1 MAGLGSY
8 GLESYYLEEHFL
20 IKEQLAE
27 VITEALK
34 SAKNS
39 GVLALET
46 IPDVTLEMP
55 KSRAHG
61 DWATGVALGLARTL
75 GMPPREVAQIIVG
88 LLPVGGDSM
97 IAKADI
103 AGPGFINLTLRPDWL
118 GDILRRV
125 EAQGGRFGHSDTG
138 AGQSVVIE
146 FVSTNPNGPI
156 TVAGGRN
163 AAIGDTIASLLTATG
178 WKVSREYYINDAL
191 NSVQMNN
198 FGKSVFFRYRELLGH
213 PGEEWDEMYRGEY
226 VADVAREV
234 LSQGTQYEN
243 ADIDDPETTHIFR
256 ELSEAGMVAQQKL
269 DLEAFGVTFDT
280 WFSEATL
287 HADGRVQS
295 AIEEVTRRGFT
306 YEKDGALWLKA
317 TEFGDDKDRVLMRAD
332 GTPTYIAGDLAY
344 HKDKFDRGFD
354 RAINVWG
361 ADHAGYVSRT
371 KAGIAALGY
380 DPNRLYVLL
389 YQLVNIVKDGEVV
402 MSSKRKGN
410 ILELKADLI
419 DEIGKDAARFFF
431 LMRSPHS
438 ALDIDINLAKKTEKD
453 NPVYYVQYAYARIAQ
468 AIQKAREEKGVA
480 VPPSAEADLS
490 LLTEDTEV
498 ALIKKLSEL
507 PDEIALAA
515 TEYAPQR
522 LVQYARDLAAVFH
535 SFYDAGNRSPALRVV
550 CDDPETLKA
559 RLVLVAATQT
569 VLRNTLALLGLS
581 APERM

>member
-1 MAGLGSY
+1 M
-8 GLESYYLEEHFL
+8 

-27 VITEALK
+27 IITEALTK
-34 SAKNS
+34 AQAS
-39 GVLALET
+39 GALSLET
-46 IPDVTLEMP
+46 IPEIVLEMP
-55 KSRAHG
+55 KSRDHG

-75 GMPPREVAQIIVG
+75 GMPPREVARKIVD
-88 LLPVGGDSM
+88 LLPIGGEAL

-103 AGPGFINLTLRPDWL
+103 AGPGFINLTLRLDWL

-125 EAQGGRFGHSDTG
+125 ETEGNKFGHSGSG
-138 AGQSVVIE
+138 AGQSIVIE

-163 AAIGDTIASLLTATG
+163 AAIGDTMASLLTATG
-178 WKVSREYYINDAL
+178 YRVSREYYINDAL

-213 PGEEWDEMYRGEY
+213 AGEEWDEMYRGEY

-234 LSQGTQYEN
+234 LEKDGAAYEN

-256 ELSEAGMVAQQKL
+256 ALSEAGMIAQQKT
-269 DLEAFGVTFDT
+269 DLVAFGVVFDT
-280 WFSEATL
+280 WFSEAAL
-287 HADGRVQS
+287 HTDGRVKS
-295 AIEEVTRRGFT
+295 AIDEVTKRGFT

-361 ADHAGYVSRT
+361 ADHAGYVART

-419 DEIGKDAARFFF
+419 EEIGKDAARFFF

-438 ALDIDINLAKKTEKD
+438 TLDIDINLAKKTEKD

-468 AIQKAREEKGVA
+468 AIQKAREEKGVS
-480 VPPSAEADLS
+480 VPSAATADLS
-490 LLTEDTEV
+490 LLTEETET

-507 PDEIALAA
+507 PDEIALSAS
-515 TEYAPQR
+515 EYAPQR

-559 RLVLVAATQT
+559 RLVLVSATQT

>member
-1 MAGLGSY
+1 M
-8 GLESYYLEEHFL
+8 

-27 VITEALK
+27 VILEALK
-34 SAKNS
+34 IAKTN
-39 GVLALET
+39 GTFALET
-46 IPDVTLEMP
+46 LPEVTLEMP
-55 KSRAHG
+55 KSKAHG

-75 GMPPREVAQIIVG
+75 GMPPRDVAATIVS
-88 LLPVGGDSM
+88 LLPIGGNSL

-103 AGPGFINLTLRPDWL
+103 AGPGFINLTLRSDWL
-118 GDILRRV
+118 ADILRRI
-125 EAQGGRFGHSDTG
+125 EAQGAAFGQSHSG
-138 AGQSVVIE
+138 AGLSVVVE

-163 AAIGDTIASLLTATG
+163 AAIGDTMASLLTATG
-178 WKVSREYYINDAL
+178 FKVSREYYINDAL

-213 PGEEWDEMYRGEY
+213 IGQEWDEMYRGEY

-234 LSQGTQYEN
+234 LEKDGTAYEN

-256 ELSEAGMVAQQKL
+256 ELSEAGMIAQQKT
-269 DLEAFGVTFDT
+269 DLEAFGVVFDT
-280 WFSEATL
+280 WFSESTL
-287 HADGRVQS
+287 HSDGRVKA
-295 AIEEVTRRGFT
+295 AIDEVTSRGFT

-361 ADHAGYVSRT
+361 ADHAGYISRT

-419 DEIGKDAARFFF
+419 EEIGKDAARFFF

-438 ALDIDINLAKKTEKD
+438 TLDIDINLAKKTEKD

-468 AIQKAREEKGVA
+468 AIQKARDEKNVA
-480 VPPSAEADLS
+480 VPLAADADLS
-490 LLTEDTEV
+490 LLTEETE
-498 ALIKKLSEL
+498 ATLIKKLSEL
-507 PDEIALAA
+507 PDEIALSAA
-515 TEYAPQR
+515 EYAPQR

-559 RLVLVAATQT
+559 RLVLVSATQT
-569 VLRNTLALLGLS
+569 VLRNTLSLLGLS

>member
-1 MAGLGSY
+1 M
-8 GLESYYLEEHFL
+8 

-27 VITEALK
+27 VISDALK
-34 SAKNS
+34 IAKTN
-39 GVLALET
+39 GTLALET
-46 IPDVTLEMP
+46 LPEVILEMP
-55 KSRAHG
+55 KNRTHG

-75 GMPPREVAQIIVG
+75 GIPPREVAVKIVG
-88 LLPVGGDSM
+88 LLPIGGDAL

-103 AGPGFINLTLRPDWL
+103 AGPGFINLTLRSDWL
-118 GDILRRV
+118 ADILRRI
-125 EAQGGRFGHSDTG
+125 EAQGSAF
-138 AGQSVVIE
+138 GQSHTGTGQSIVIE

-163 AAIGDTIASLLTATG
+163 AAIGDTMASLLTATG
-178 WKVSREYYINDAL
+178 FKVSREYYINDAL

-213 PGEEWDEMYRGEY
+213 SGQEWDEMYRGEY

-234 LSQGTQYEN
+234 LEKDGAAYEN
-243 ADIDDPETTHIFR
+243 ADIDDPETTYIFR
-256 ELSEAGMVAQQKL
+256 ELSEAGMIAQQKT
-269 DLEAFGVTFDT
+269 DLEAFGVVFDT
-280 WFSEATL
+280 WFSESTL
-287 HADGRVQS
+287 HSDGRVQS
-295 AIEEVTRRGFT
+295 AIDEVTKRGFT

-317 TEFGDDKDRVLMRAD
+317 TDFGDDKDRVLMRAD

-419 DEIGKDAARFFF
+419 EEIGKDAARFFF

-438 ALDIDINLAKKTEKD
+438 TLDIDINLAKKTEKD

-468 AIQKAREEKGVA
+468 AIQKAFDEKNVS
-480 VPPSAEADLS
+480 VPLTADADLS
-490 LLTEDTEV
+490 LLVEETEV
-498 ALIKKLSEL
+498 VLIKKLSEL
-507 PDEIALAA
+507 PDEIALSAA
-515 TEYAPQR
+515 EYAPQR

-535 SFYDAGNRSPALRVV
+535 SFYDAGNRSPTLRVV
-550 CDDPETLKA
+550 CDDPETMKA

-569 VLRNTLALLGLS
+569 VLRNTLTLLGLS

>member
-1 MAGLGSY
+1 M
-8 GLESYYLEEHFL
+8 

-27 VITEALK
+27 VILEALEIAK
-34 SAKNS
+34 SN
-39 GVLALET
+39 GTLALET
-46 IPDVTLEMP
+46 LPEVTLEMP
-55 KSRAHG
+55 KSKAHG

-75 GMPPREVAQIIVG
+75 GMPPRDVAATIVS
-88 LLPVGGDSM
+88 LLPIGGNSL

-103 AGPGFINLTLRPDWL
+103 AGPGFINLTLRSDWL
-118 GDILRRV
+118 ADILRRI
-125 EAQGGRFGHSDTG
+125 EAQGAAF
-138 AGQSVVIE
+138 GQSHSGEGLSVVVE

-163 AAIGDTIASLLTATG
+163 AAIGDTMASLLTATG
-178 WKVSREYYINDAL
+178 FKVSREYYINDAL

-213 PGEEWDEMYRGEY
+213 IGQEWDEMYRGEY

-234 LSQGTQYEN
+234 LEKDGNAYEN

-256 ELSEAGMVAQQKL
+256 ELSEAGMIAQQKT
-269 DLEAFGVTFDT
+269 DLEAFGVVFDT
-280 WFSEATL
+280 WFSESTL
-287 HADGRVQS
+287 HSDGRVKA
-295 AIEEVTRRGFT
+295 AIDEVTSRGFT

-361 ADHAGYVSRT
+361 ADHAGYISRT

-419 DEIGKDAARFFF
+419 EEIGKDAARFFF

-438 ALDIDINLAKKTEKD
+438 TLDIDINLAKKTEKD

-468 AIQKAREEKGVA
+468 AIQKARDEKNVA
-480 VPPSAEADLS
+480 VPLAADADLS
-490 LLTEDTEV
+490 LLTEETE
-498 ALIKKLSEL
+498 ATLIKKLSEL
-507 PDEIALAA
+507 PDEIALSAA
-515 TEYAPQR
+515 EYAPQR

-559 RLVLVAATQT
+559 RLVLVSATQT
-569 VLRNTLALLGLS
+569 VLRNTLTLLGLS

>member
-1 MAGLGSY
+1 M
-8 GLESYYLEEHFL
+8 

-27 VITEALK
+27 VILEALEI
-34 SAKNS
+34 AKTN
-39 GVLALET
+39 GTLALET
-46 IPDVTLEMP
+46 LPEVTLEMP
-55 KSRAHG
+55 KSKAHG

-75 GMPPREVAQIIVG
+75 GMPPRDVAATIVS
-88 LLPVGGDSM
+88 LLPIGGNSL

-103 AGPGFINLTLRPDWL
+103 AGPGFINLTLRSDWL
-118 GDILRRV
+118 ADILRRI
-125 EAQGGRFGHSDTG
+125 EAQGAAF
-138 AGQSVVIE
+138 GQSHSGEGLSVVVE

-163 AAIGDTIASLLTATG
+163 AAIGDTMASLLTATG
-178 WKVSREYYINDAL
+178 FKVSREYYINDAL

-213 PGEEWDEMYRGEY
+213 SGQEWDEMYRGEY

-234 LSQGTQYEN
+234 LEKDGNAYEN

-256 ELSEAGMVAQQKL
+256 ELSEAGMIAQQKT
-269 DLEAFGVTFDT
+269 DLEAFGVVFDT
-280 WFSEATL
+280 WFSESTL
-287 HADGRVQS
+287 HSDGRVKA
-295 AIEEVTRRGFT
+295 AIDEVTSRGFT

-361 ADHAGYVSRT
+361 ADHAGYISRT

-389 YQLVNIVKDGEVV
+389 YQLVNIVKNGEVV

-419 DEIGKDAARFFF
+419 EEIGKDAARFFF

-438 ALDIDINLAKKTEKD
+438 TLDIDINLAKKTEKD

-468 AIQKAREEKGVA
+468 AIQKARDEKNVA
-480 VPPSAEADLS
+480 VPLAADADLS
-490 LLTEDTEV
+490 LLTEETE
-498 ALIKKLSEL
+498 ATLIKKLSEL
-507 PDEIALAA
+507 PDEIALSAA
-515 TEYAPQR
+515 EYAPQR

-559 RLVLVAATQT
+559 RLVLVSATQT
-569 VLRNTLALLGLS
+569 VLRNTLSLLGLS

>member
-1 MAGLGSY
+1 M
-8 GLESYYLEEHFL
+8 

-27 VITEALK
+27 VILEALEIAK
-34 SAKNS
+34 SN
-39 GVLALET
+39 GTFALET
-46 IPDVTLEMP
+46 LPEVTLEMP
-55 KSRAHG
+55 KSKAHG

-75 GMPPREVAQIIVG
+75 GMPPRDVAATIVS
-88 LLPVGGDSM
+88 LLPIGGNSL

-103 AGPGFINLTLRPDWL
+103 AGPGFINLTLRSDWL
-118 GDILRRV
+118 ADILRRI
-125 EAQGGRFGHSDTG
+125 EAQGAAFGQSHSG
-138 AGQSVVIE
+138 AGLSVVVE

-163 AAIGDTIASLLTATG
+163 AAIGDTMASLLTATG
-178 WKVSREYYINDAL
+178 FKVSREYYINDAL

-213 PGEEWDEMYRGEY
+213 SGQEWDEMYRGEY

-234 LSQGTQYEN
+234 LEKDGTAYEN

-256 ELSEAGMVAQQKL
+256 ELSEAGMIAQQKT
-269 DLEAFGVTFDT
+269 DLEAFGVVFDT
-280 WFSEATL
+280 WFSESTL
-287 HADGRVQS
+287 HSDGRVKA
-295 AIEEVTRRGFT
+295 AIDEVTSRGFT

-361 ADHAGYVSRT
+361 ADHAGYISRT

-389 YQLVNIVKDGEVV
+389 YQLVNIVKNGEVV

-419 DEIGKDAARFFF
+419 EEIGKDAARFFF

-438 ALDIDINLAKKTEKD
+438 TLDIDINLAKKTEKD

-468 AIQKAREEKGVA
+468 AIQKARDEKNVA
-480 VPPSAEADLS
+480 VPLAANADLS
-490 LLTEDTEV
+490 LLTEETEV
-498 ALIKKLSEL
+498 TLIKKLSEL
-507 PDEIALAA
+507 PDEIALSAA
-515 TEYAPQR
+515 EYAPQR

-559 RLVLVAATQT
+559 RLVLVSATQT
-569 VLRNTLALLGLS
+569 VLRNTLTLLGLS

>member
-1 MAGLGSY
+1 M
-8 GLESYYLEEHFL
+8 

-27 VITEALK
+27 VILEALK
-34 SAKNS
+34 IAKSN
-39 GVLALET
+39 GTFALET
-46 IPDVTLEMP
+46 LPEVTLEMP
-55 KSRAHG
+55 KSKAHG

-75 GMPPREVAQIIVG
+75 GMPPRDVAATIVS
-88 LLPVGGDSM
+88 LLPIGGNSL

-103 AGPGFINLTLRPDWL
+103 AGPGFINLTLRSDWL
-118 GDILRRV
+118 ADILRRIEV
-125 EAQGGRFGHSDTG
+125 QGAAF
-138 AGQSVVIE
+138 GQSHSGEGLSVVVE

-163 AAIGDTIASLLTATG
+163 AAIGDTMASLLTATG
-178 WKVSREYYINDAL
+178 FKVSREYYINDAL

-213 PGEEWDEMYRGEY
+213 IGQEWDEMYRGEY

-234 LSQGTQYEN
+234 LEKDGNAYEN

-256 ELSEAGMVAQQKL
+256 ELSEAGMIAQQKT
-269 DLEAFGVTFDT
+269 DLEAFGVVFDT
-280 WFSEATL
+280 WFSESTL
-287 HADGRVQS
+287 HSDGRVKA
-295 AIEEVTRRGFT
+295 AIDEVTSRGFT

-361 ADHAGYVSRT
+361 ADHAGYISRT

-389 YQLVNIVKDGEVV
+389 YQLVNIVKNGEVV

-419 DEIGKDAARFFF
+419 EEIGKDAARFFF

-438 ALDIDINLAKKTEKD
+438 TLDIDINLAKKTEKD

-468 AIQKAREEKGVA
+468 AIQKARDEKNVA
-480 VPPSAEADLS
+480 VPLAADADLS
-490 LLTEDTEV
+490 LLTEETE
-498 ALIKKLSEL
+498 ATLIKKLSEL
-507 PDEIALAA
+507 PDEIALSAA
-515 TEYAPQR
+515 EYAPQR

-559 RLVLVAATQT
+559 RLVLVSATQT
-569 VLRNTLALLGLS
+569 VLRNTLSLLGLS

>member
-1 MAGLGSY
+1 V
-8 GLESYYLEEHFL
+8 
-20 IKEQLAE
+20 IKEQLAG

-34 SAKNS
+34 FAKTN
-39 GVLALET
+39 GDLPLET
-46 IPDVTLEMP
+46 IPEVTLEMP

-75 GMPPREVAQIIVG
+75 GMPPREVAQKIVG
-88 LLPVGGDSM
+88 LLPTGADAL

-103 AGPGFINLTLRPDWL
+103 AGPGFINLTLRPGWL
-118 GDILRRV
+118 GDILRRI
-125 EAQGGRFGHSDTG
+125 EAQAEKFGHSSSG
-138 AGQSVVIE
+138 AGQSIVIE

-163 AAIGDTIASLLTATG
+163 GAIGDTMASLLTATG
-178 WKVSREYYINDAL
+178 YKVSREYYINDAL

-213 PGEEWDEMYRGEY
+213 AGQEWDEMYRGEY
-226 VADVAREV
+226 VADVARDV
-234 LSQGTQYEN
+234 LAKHGSRYEN
-243 ADIDDPETTHIFR
+243 ADIDDPETTRIFR
-256 ELSEAGMVAQQKL
+256 ELSEAGMIAQQKT

-280 WFSEATL
+280 WFSEAIL
-287 HADGRVQS
+287 HSDGRVKS
-295 AIEEVTRRGFT
+295 AIDEVTRRGFT

-361 ADHAGYVSRT
+361 ADHAGYISRT

-468 AIQKAREEKGVA
+468 AILKAREEKGVA
-480 VPPSAEADLS
+480 VPGASDADLS
-490 LLTEDTEV
+490 LLTEETE
-498 ALIKKLSEL
+498 ADLIKKLSEL
-507 PDEIALAA
+507 PDEIVLSA

-550 CDDPETLKA
+550 CDDPELLKA
-559 RLVLVAATQT
+559 RLVLVSATRT
-569 VLRNTLALLGLS
+569 VLRNTLSLLGLS

>member
-1 MAGLGSY
+1 M
-8 GLESYYLEEHFL
+8 

-27 VITEALK
+27 VILEALK
-34 SAKNS
+34 IAKSN
-39 GVLALET
+39 GTFALET
-46 IPDVTLEMP
+46 LPEVTLEMP
-55 KSRAHG
+55 KSKAHG

-75 GMPPREVAQIIVG
+75 GMPPRDVAATIVS
-88 LLPVGGDSM
+88 LLPIGGNSL

-103 AGPGFINLTLRPDWL
+103 AGPGFINLTLRSDWL
-118 GDILRRV
+118 ADILRRI
-125 EAQGGRFGHSDTG
+125 EAQGAAFGQSHSG
-138 AGQSVVIE
+138 AGLSVVVE

-163 AAIGDTIASLLTATG
+163 AAIGDTMASLLTATG
-178 WKVSREYYINDAL
+178 FKVSREYYINDAL

-213 PGEEWDEMYRGEY
+213 IGQEWDEMYRGEY

-234 LSQGTQYEN
+234 LEKDGTAYEN

-256 ELSEAGMVAQQKL
+256 ELSEAGMIAQQKT
-269 DLEAFGVTFDT
+269 DLEAFGVVFDT
-280 WFSEATL
+280 WFSESTL
-287 HADGRVQS
+287 HSDGRVKA
-295 AIEEVTRRGFT
+295 AIDEVTSRGFT

-361 ADHAGYVSRT
+361 ADHAGYISRT

-419 DEIGKDAARFFF
+419 EEIGKDAARFFF

-438 ALDIDINLAKKTEKD
+438 TLDIDINLAKKTEKD

-468 AIQKAREEKGVA
+468 AIQKARDEKNVA
-480 VPPSAEADLS
+480 VPLAADADLS
-490 LLTEDTEV
+490 LLTEETE
-498 ALIKKLSEL
+498 ATLIKKLSEL
-507 PDEIALAA
+507 PDEIALSAA
-515 TEYAPQR
+515 EYAPQR

-559 RLVLVAATQT
+559 RLVLVSATQT
-569 VLRNTLALLGLS
+569 VLRNSLSLLGLS